1 MAALKQ
7 EEESISEIQNYLDTF
22 NKEIEDPNQIP
33 GAQLANKEAVVTNEV
48 ETTDAPEDGGTY
60 FVDQSGQ
67 YYYQSNDVD
76 GGDGTATLVA
86 QDGGTMVSIP
96 NTGVSLQ
103 LQFKASN
110 HNFNPC
116 SLFHVVFNRRRSCAS
131 TRRGWLSNSYNPSP
145 RIFNW
150 RSQLCFD
157 CTAARWC

>member
-33 GAQLANKEAVVTNEV
+33 GSQLANKEAVVSNEV
-48 ETTDAPEDGGTY
+48 EAADAPEDGGTY

-96 NTGVSLQ
+96 NNGVSSNYSYLSCCKQILMPFFHRLQ
-103 LQFKASN
+103 PMK
-110 HNFNPC
+110 
-116 SLFHVVFNRRRSCAS
+116 
-131 TRRGWLSNSYNPSP
+131 G
-145 RIFNW
+145 
-150 RSQLCFD
+150 
-157 CTAARWC
+157 

>member
-22 NKEIEDPNQIP
+22 SKEIEDPNQIP

-48 ETTDAPEDGGTY
+48 EAADAPEDGGTY

-96 NTGVSLQ
+96 NSGVSL
-103 LQFKASN
+103 LFFLISIIRNKT
-110 HNFNPC
+110 C
-116 SLFHVVFNRRRSCAS
+116 SLYQR
-131 TRRGWLSNSYNPSP
+131 LLEMKE
-145 RIFNW
+145 
-150 RSQLCFD
+150 LC
-157 CTAARWC
+157 

>member
-33 GAQLANKEAVVTNEV
+33 GSQLANKEAVVSNEV
-48 ETTDAPEDGGTY
+48 EAADAPEDGGTY

-96 NTGVSLQ
+96 NNGVSLNC
-103 LQFKASN
+103 FY
-110 HNFNPC
+110 
-116 SLFHVVFNRRRSCAS
+116 SLCCKQ
-131 TRRGWLSNSYNPSP
+131 
-145 RIFNW
+145 I
-150 RSQLCFD
+150 
-157 CTAARWC
+157 